1 MSKSKSDVTRERLD
15 VLRAQRHADEGNLAE
30 EEREAQRRLHWMHCC
45 KCGAEMD
52 EIVFRGVRVDKC
64 LRCGGIY
71 LDDGE
76 LEQLVGKPG
85 WIEALRTFFG
95 S

>member
-1 MSKSKSDVTRERLD
+1 MTDETDVTREDIRA
-15 VLRAQRHADEGNLAE
+15 LRAQHEAAE
-30 EEREAQRRLHWMHCC
+30 AKVPHDEREAQRKLHWMHCC
-45 KCGAEMD
+45 KCGAQMD

-64 LRCGGIY
+64 LRCGGVY

-85 WIEALRTFFG
+85 WVEALRSFFG

>member
-1 MSKSKSDVTRERLD
+1 MSDAEVTSDELHL
-15 VLRAQRHADEGNLAE
+15 LRARREA
-30 EEREAQRRLHWMHCC
+30 EREALADDDIGERRKLHWMRCA
-45 KCGAEMD
+45 KCGAQMD

-64 LRCGGIY
+64 FACGGVY

-85 WIEALRTFFG
+85 WIQELRKFFG

>member
-1 MSKSKSDVTRERLD
+1 MSSDVTRDEID
-15 VLRAQRHADEGNLAE
+15 ALRAERNAAE
-30 EEREAQRRLHWMHCC
+30 ESMADGEREAQKQLHWMRCA
-45 KCGAEMD
+45 KCGAQMD

-64 LRCGGIY
+64 LRCGGVY

>member
-1 MSKSKSDVTRERLD
+1 MSSDVTRDEID
-15 VLRAQRHADEGNLAE
+15 ALRAERNAAE
-30 EEREAQRRLHWMHCC
+30 ESMADGEREAQKRLHWMRCA
-45 KCGAEMD
+45 KCGAQMD

-64 LRCGGIY
+64 LRCGGVY

>member
-1 MSKSKSDVTRERLD
+1 MTAPHDITPEEIEA
-15 VLRAQRHADEGNLAE
+15 LRAQREADASSLPDD
-30 EEREAQRRLHWMHCC
+30 EREQQRALHWMHCC
-45 KCGAEMD
+45 KCGAKMD
-52 EIVFRGVRVDKC
+52 EIVFRAVRVDKC
-64 LRCGGIY
+64 LRCGGVY

-85 WIEALRTFFG
+85 WIEALRKFFG

>member
-1 MSKSKSDVTRERLD
+1 MSKASDFTREEI
-15 VLRAQRHADEGNLAE
+15 VALRAQRKADGDSLQGD
-30 EEREAQRRLHWMHCC
+30 ERERQRTLHWMRCC
-45 KCGAEMD
+45 KCGTEMD

-85 WIEALRTFFG
+85 WIEALRSFFG

>member
-1 MSKSKSDVTRERLD
+1 MSTEVTRDEID
-15 VLRAQRHADEGNLAE
+15 ALRAQRDAAAE
-30 EEREAQRRLHWMHCC
+30 SLPAGEREAQKQLHWMRCC

-64 LRCGGIY
+64 LRCGGVY

-85 WIEALRTFFG
+85 WIQALRSFFG

>member
-1 MSKSKSDVTRERLD
+1 MSKSDVTREHLD
-15 VLRAQRHADEGNLAE
+15 ELRAQREADEGRLAE
-30 EEREAQRRLHWMHCC
+30 EQREAQRKLHWMRCC
-45 KCGAEMD
+45 KCGARMD

-85 WIEALRTFFG
+85 WIEALRSFFG

>member
-1 MSKSKSDVTRERLD
+1 MSDEVTRDDLKA
-15 VLRAQRHADEGNLAE
+15 LRARCDAAE
-30 EEREAQRRLHWMHCC
+30 ESMADAEREAQRKLHWMRCA
-45 KCGAEMD
+45 KCGAQMD

-64 LRCGGIY
+64 LHCGGVY

-85 WIEALRTFFG
+85 WIQALRTFFG

>member
-1 MSKSKSDVTRERLD
+1 MSQSDVTREDLD
-15 VLRAQRHADEGNLAE
+15 ALRAQREAGEAELDET
-30 EEREAQRRLHWMHCC
+30 EREAQRKLHWMRCC
-45 KCGAEMD
+45 KCGSQMD
-52 EIVFRGVRVDKC
+52 EIVFREVRVDKC
-64 LRCGGIY
+64 LRCGGVY

-85 WIEALRTFFG
+85 WIEALRSFFG

>member
-1 MSKSKSDVTRERLD
+1 MSDAEVTSDELLA
-15 VLRAQRHADEGNLAE
+15 LRARREA
-30 EEREAQRRLHWMHCC
+30 EREAMGDDDVGKRRALHFMHCC
-45 KCGAEMD
+45 KCGAQMD

-64 LRCGGIY
+64 LECGGVY

-85 WIEALRTFFG
+85 WIEELRKFFG